1 MRAEERRQEILRLEE
16 RRLRMAPEVMGNKP
30 GAVEEDRRFESR
42 IRGLAHLEE
51 ASPEGGDAA

>member
-1 MRAEERRQEILRLEE
+1 MRAEE